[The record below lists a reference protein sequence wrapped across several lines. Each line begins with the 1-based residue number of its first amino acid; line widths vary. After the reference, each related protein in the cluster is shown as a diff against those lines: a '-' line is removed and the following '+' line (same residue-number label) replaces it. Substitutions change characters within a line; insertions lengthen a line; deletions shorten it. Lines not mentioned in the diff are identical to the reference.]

1 MFKKMRWRMIF
12 IAMFSIFFVMA
23 LLVSLITA
31 GTSIVS
37 TNREDQTLESILEYE
52 SSWNMANQFF
62 SFPFS
67 SYQRT
72 YDLELSY
79 MTRFYVVRFD
89 RNGNVGTIL
98 MNYIASVDEE
108 QAVAS
113 AQKVL
118 SKGRTSGNM
127 QNYRYMVKSDNGD
140 TVVAFLNISR
150 EKAFI
155 RTLLGTSTLIAL
167 GSLVIAFVIVFLLS
181 KRAVKP
187 FMQNLEQQKR
197 FITDVSHELK
207 TPLTSINAS
216 LDVIELENGEPDEW
230 HDNIRKQTNRLT
242 KMVGELVTLSRLN
255 EVNPFP
261 NKETVSLSDV
271 AWEVTEAFK
280 AQAKAKGRNL
290 LVDIAEDVNIN
301 GDRTSIQ
308 QMLSALLDNAIK
320 YSTENG
326 EISLSLSKKGSKALI
341 ELSNTCD
348 YDVPPDTSKLFDRF
362 YRPDDSRSSS
372 TGGTGVGMAIAKSVV
387 DAHGGKISAECPDG
401 KKMTIHVVL

>member
-261 NKETVSLSDV
+261 NKETVYLSDV
-271 AWEVTEAFK
+271 A
-280 AQAKAKGRNL
+280 
-290 LVDIAEDVNIN
+290 
-301 GDRTSIQ
+301 
-308 QMLSALLDNAIK
+308 
-320 YSTENG
+320 
-326 EISLSLSKKGSKALI
+326 
-341 ELSNTCD
+341 
-348 YDVPPDTSKLFDRF
+348 
-362 YRPDDSRSSS
+362 
-372 TGGTGVGMAIAKSVV
+372 
-387 DAHGGKISAECPDG
+387 
-401 KKMTIHVVL
+401 

>member
-1 MFKKMRWRMIF
+1 MFKKMRWRMIL
-12 IAMFSIFFVMA
+12 IAMISIFTVMA
-23 LLVSLITA
+23 ILVSMITA
-31 GTSIVS
+31 GTYMVS
-37 TNREDQTLESILEYE
+37 TDREDQTLEGILEYE
-52 SSWNMANQFF
+52 ASWNVANQFF

-67 SYQRT
+67 SFQRT
-72 YDLELSY
+72 YDLEISY
-79 MTRFYVVRFD
+79 MTRFYAVRFD
-89 RNGNVGTIL
+89 RYGNVGTIL

-118 SKGRTSGNM
+118 SKGRTSGNTG
-127 QNYRYMVKSDNGD
+127 NYRYMVKTDGSD

-155 RTLLGTSTLIAL
+155 RTLLAISTLIAFGAL
-167 GSLVIAFVIVFLLS
+167 IIAFVIVFLLS
-181 KRAVKP
+181 RRAVRP
-187 FMQNLEQQKR
+187 FVQNLEQQKR

-216 LDVIELENGEPDEW
+216 LDVIEMESGESDEW

-261 NKETVSLSDV
+261 NRENISISDV
-271 AWEVTEAFK
+271 AWEVVEAFK
-280 AQAKAKGRNL
+280 AQAKAKGCNL
-290 LVDIAEDVNIN
+290 QADIAEDMAIT
-301 GDRTSIQ
+301 GDRSAIQ
-308 QMLSALLDNAIK
+308 QMLSALLDNAVK

-326 EISLSLSKKGSKALI
+326 DICLSLSRKGSKAI
-341 ELSNTCD
+341 IDISNPCN

-362 YRPDDSRSSS
+362 YRPDESRSAS

-401 KKMTIHVVL
+401 KRMTVHIIL